1 MGCSSSSLNKAG
13 DSSRFGSGV
22 PSNENSST
30 VEQNKFCVAQPK
42 PCTPGEA
49 TFRGNT
55 QRESRP
61 PLERPKASVVPTA
74 NGVKSYC
81 QQSLAN
87 DETPAKEATD
97 HSRPLKKIEP
107 LVQGGECELPQ
118 PGGKDDML
126 GTEDVKK
133 DVEARTEIQSLKG
146 NAEMEPLRISAERDS
161 PGAGDDTKLP
171 QSGTTTFLQTAENIL
186 PLETAQE
193 LLLAEEAMRKDAQ
206 PQILEA
212 IPKENSSPEILE
224 GYQLVEKVEQKDL
237 QEIPR
242 KDVEFQLLE
251 TIPKEN
257 SSPEIVEGSQSA
269 ENSEKQQL
277 SEAPGEAEQPQVLET
292 VLKENETPQMPDRSQ
307 LVPTP
312 VMNKS
317 LGEAPD
323 GSRNA
328 HESQPQVRGGNGVQP
343 AETSETAAKVGMA
356 RESHPDKEEQHI
368 EGETGEKVE
377 AEMKNEKESEEAE
390 TKEKETGEAVDL
402 GAAGAS
408 DRRA

>member
-1 MGCSSSSLNKAG
+1 MGCSSSALNKAG
-13 DSSRFGSGV
+13 DSSRFGSSGV

-42 PCTPGEA
+42 PCTPGGEA
-49 TFRGNT
+49 AFRGNT

-74 NGVKSYC
+74 NGVKSYH
-81 QQSLAN
+81 QPSLAN

-118 PGGKDDML
+118 PGGKDDTL
-126 GTEDVKK
+126 GTEDVKN

-146 NAEMEPLRISAERDS
+146 NAETEPLRMAAERGS
-161 PGAGDDTKLP
+161 PGAGEDTKLP
-171 QSGTTTFLQTAENIL
+171 QAGMMKFLHTTENIL

-193 LLLAEEAMRKDAQ
+193 LLPEEAMRKDAQ

-212 IPKENSSPEILE
+212 IPKENSSPEI
-224 GYQLVEKVEQKDL
+224 
-237 QEIPR
+237 
-242 KDVEFQLLE
+242 
-251 TIPKEN
+251 
-257 SSPEIVEGSQSA
+257 EGSQSA
-269 ENSEKQQL
+269 ESSEKQQL
-277 SEAPGEAEQPQVLET
+277 SEAPGETEQPQGLEI
-292 VLKENETPQMPDRSQ
+292 VLKENETPLMPDRSQ

-312 VMNKS
+312 VTNKS
-317 LGEAPD
+317 LGDAPD
-323 GSRNA
+323 GGRSA
-328 HESQPQVRGGNGVQP
+328 HESHPQVTGGNGLQP
-343 AETSETAAKVGMA
+343 AETSETAAKVEMA
-356 RESHPDKEEQHI
+356 RELHPDKEEEHI